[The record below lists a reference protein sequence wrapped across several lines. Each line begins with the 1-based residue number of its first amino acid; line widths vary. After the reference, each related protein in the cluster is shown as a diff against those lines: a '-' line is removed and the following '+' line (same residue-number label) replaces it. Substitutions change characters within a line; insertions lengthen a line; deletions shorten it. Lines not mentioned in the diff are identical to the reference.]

1 MGRTRQKLD
10 EAAFFLEK
18 VREHYFDVLDE
29 NGQARAFL
37 YYLSAFVSAARSV
50 TWVMRSEY
58 STSQGWEPWYR
69 SRQPDLEDRA
79 LLRQFATLRNRS
91 EKADPLRIG
100 IRLHL
105 SLSPESPPRQGE
117 PLALR
122 HPTLQQY
129 RVTITEVDPP
139 SGEPRPLEAS
149 IDTLECALPELGD
162 DDVLR
167 CCSRYFDLLRRLVE
181 DCESRFSTPV

>member
-1 MGRTRQKLD
+1 
-10 EAAFFLEK
+10 
-18 VREHYFDVLDE
+18 
-29 NGQARAFL
+29 
-37 YYLSAFVSAARSV
+37 V
-50 TWVMRSEY
+50 TWVMRNEY
-58 STSQGWEPWYR
+58 GRSQGWESWYH
-69 SRQPDLEDRA
+69 SRQPNLEDRA

-105 SLSPESPPRQGE
+105 STAEASPKQAESSAP
-117 PLALR
+117 R

-139 SGEPRPLEAS
+139 SGEPRSLEAS

-167 CCSRYFDLLRRLVE
+167 CCSRYFDLLNRLVE

>member
-1 MGRTRQKLD
+1 MGRARQTLD

-18 VREHYFDVLDE
+18 VREHYFEVLDE
-29 NGQARAFL
+29 EGQGRPFL

-58 STSQGWEPWYR
+58 GRSAGWESWYQ
-69 SRQPDLEDRA
+69 SKQPDLEDKV

-100 IRLHL
+100 VRLHL
-105 SLSPESPPRQGE
+105 SLAAEAPGQGE
-117 PLALR
+117 PPAMR
-122 HPTLQQY
+122 HPKLQQY
-129 RVTITEVDPP
+129 RVTITEIDPP
-139 SGEPRPLEAS
+139 SGEPRSLEAS
-149 IDTLECALPELGD
+149 IDALECALPELGD

-167 CCSRYFDLLRRLVE
+167 CCGRYFDLLNRLVE
-181 DCESRFSTPV
+181 ECESRF